1 MWISRKKFKEL
12 EKKVA
17 DLEQNQ
23 SQQQLKCKS
32 ISADLINVKGRV
44 ITSALAI

>member
-1 MWISRKKFKEL
+1 MWISRNRINKLKKR
-12 EKKVA
+12 VA

-23 SQQQLKCKS
+23 SQQQFKGI

-44 ITSALAI
+44 ITTAITI